1 MEKTNNENMI
11 SSSMY
16 LLIFKKPSELQIQI
30 IRETFKEFD
39 WQPGIAV
46 EEIVAD
52 QLINDNLIIQ
62 FVSFKEFIEKDK
74 KTKGITLYPE
84 TVEAVLTGKGQF
96 FGSLFSNDIEDL
108 ETYFCYLGDA
118 SSERDEKNETIFK
131 VGYGKYSSLDITNL
145 KLEQLL

>member
-1 MEKTNNENMI
+1 MI
-11 SSSMY
+11 SPSMY

-39 WQPGIAV
+39 WEPGFAV

-74 KTKGITLYPE
+74 KTKEITLYPE

-96 FGSLFSNDIEDL
+96 FGSLFISDMEDL
-108 ETYFCYLGDA
+108 ETYFCYLGYA
-118 SSERDEKNETIFK
+118 SNERDEKNESIFK
-131 VGYGKYSSLDITNL
+131 VEYGKYSSLDITNL
-145 KLEQLL
+145 KLAQLLST